1 MSMADVT
8 QFNEAVDLV
17 FDRIVDTLDAS
28 EADCDVEFN
37 QNVLEIT
44 CADDSKIIVNRHEP
58 NREIWIAAK
67 SGGFHF
73 KREDEDW
80 IDTRSGEQLSVA
92 LSRVVYEQTGVTL
105 KF

>member
-1 MSMADVT
+1 MQDATEFSD
-8 QFNEAVDLV
+8 AVDLI

-28 EADCDVEFN
+28 SADCDVELN

-73 KREDEDW
+73 KVKNGVW
-80 IDTRSGEQLSVA
+80 VDTRSGEA
-92 LSRVVYEQTGVTL
+92 LTDALARVVREQTGVAL

>member
-1 MSMADVT
+1 MSMVYVT
-8 QFNEAVDLV
+8 QFNEAVELV

-28 EADCDVEFN
+28 DANCDVEVN
-37 QNVLEIT
+37 QSVLEIT
-44 CADDSKIIVNRHEP
+44 CGDDSKIIVNRHEP
-58 NREIWIAAK
+58 NREIWVAAK

-73 KREDEDW
+73 KWKDGDW

-92 LSRVVYEQTGVTL
+92 LSRVVREQTGVAL